1 MGTIYIIT
9 NISGTILF
17 NMSIDISGTIYYNK
31 YIKLIQNKAK
41 VDESRL
47 FRNQEYHIT
56 AGQDKKQTATPKDR
70 DKLNAAGG
78 LTVEL

>member
-17 NMSIDISGTIYYNK
+17 NMSIGISGTIYYNK
-31 YIKLIQNKAK
+31 YIKLIQSKAK
-41 VDESRL
+41 ADESRL
-47 FRNQEYHIT
+47 FRKQERHAT

>member
-70 DKLNAAGG
+70 DKLNATGG
-78 LTVEL
+78 LTVRL

>member
-1 MGTIYIIT
+1 
-9 NISGTILF
+9 
-17 NMSIDISGTIYYNK
+17 MSIDISGTIYYNK

-70 DKLNAAGG
+70 DKLNATGG

>member
-1 MGTIYIIT
+1 MLIEYRCAMIY
-9 NISGTILF
+9 N
-17 NMSIDISGTIYYNK
+17 N

-41 VDESRL
+41 ADESRL
-47 FRNQEYHIT
+47 FRKQERHIT

-70 DKLNAAGG
+70 NKLNATGG

>member
-70 DKLNAAGG
+70 DKLNATGG

>member
-70 DKLNAAGG
+70 DKLNATGG
-78 LTVEL
+78 LTVEV